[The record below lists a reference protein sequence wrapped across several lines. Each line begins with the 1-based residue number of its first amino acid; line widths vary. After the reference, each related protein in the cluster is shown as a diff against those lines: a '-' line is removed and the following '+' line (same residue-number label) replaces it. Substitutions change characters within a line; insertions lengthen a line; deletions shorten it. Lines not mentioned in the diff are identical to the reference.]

1 MATGEGDKQM
11 YQQDRQDAQR
21 RSVGAGVAAGAV
33 AAIVATVGMLASGI
47 VTGGLTLAEVLAEG
61 IGGVTPIALIEIM
74 VIKFG
79 SAAKHSLFA
88 ATIVGIVAAGAA
100 LGGLTAQ
107 RRWTPAQ
114 LLGVVVGACLVVG
127 LAVLPALGAGVLGLG
142 SRGGASVAV
151 SLVLTAAL
159 FLATYVA
166 LTVGLRSAA
175 AAARADGPSRRL
187 FLRRAAIGIGGLAI
201 GGGLLRW
208 AEERI
213 TPGLRAAMQDGG
225 TPPPADNDRLLQAL
239 NDGVPGLPPE
249 ITPNDK
255 FYVVSKNVIRD
266 PDIDAQRWRLQVR
279 GLVDQPTTLTYQELR
294 RLPSFNQYLTLQCI
308 SNEIG
313 GDLIST
319 ADWRGVALGDL
330 LRRAGVRG
338 NAVDVVLKSE
348 DGYTDSIPIEK
359 ALQTDT
365 MLAYEMN
372 GEALPKNHGYPVR
385 LLVPDIYGMKNVKWV
400 TEIEVVDYDFKG
412 YWMVRGWS
420 DVAIMNT
427 TSRIDAPRQGAT
439 LRGGA
444 NYIGGVAVA
453 GQRGIQRVEVS
464 VDDGQTWAPATVKP
478 GLGQNTWALWLYEW
492 NAPQGPG
499 PDARIMVRATDG
511 RGVVQESTVQP
522 TLPDGATGYH
532 SITVRRA

>member
-1 MATGEGDKQM
+1 
-11 YQQDRQDAQR
+11 
-21 RSVGAGVAAGAV
+21 
-33 AAIVATVGMLASGI
+33 
-47 VTGGLTLAEVLAEG
+47 
-61 IGGVTPIALIEIM
+61 
-74 VIKFG
+74 
-79 SAAKHSLFA
+79 
-88 ATIVGIVAAGAA
+88 
-100 LGGLTAQ
+100 
-107 RRWTPAQ
+107 
-114 LLGVVVGACLVVG
+114 
-127 LAVLPALGAGVLGLG
+127 
-142 SRGGASVAV
+142 
-151 SLVLTAAL
+151 
-159 FLATYVA
+159 
-166 LTVGLRSAA
+166 
-175 AAARADGPSRRL
+175 
-187 FLRRAAIGIGGLAI
+187 
-201 GGGLLRW
+201 
-208 AEERI
+208 
-213 TPGLRAAMQDGG
+213 
-225 TPPPADNDRLLQAL
+225 
-239 NDGVPGLPPE
+239 VPGLPPE

>member
-1 MATGEGDKQM
+1 
-11 YQQDRQDAQR
+11 
-21 RSVGAGVAAGAV
+21 V
-33 AAIVATVGMLASGI
+33 AAIVATLGMLAYGV

-61 IGGVTPIALIEIM
+61 IAGVTPIALIEIM

-88 ATIVGIVAAGAA
+88 GTLVGILAAGAA
-100 LGGLTAQ
+100 LGGLAAQ

-114 LLGVVVGACLVVG
+114 LLGAVAGASLVVG
-127 LAVLPALGAGVLGLG
+127 VAVLPALGAGVLGLG
-142 SRGGASVAV
+142 SRSGVSVHF
-151 SLVLTAAL
+151 SLLLTAAL
-159 FLATYVA
+159 FLGTYLLLTSGVQSAVATV
-166 LTVGLRSAA
+166 
-175 AAARADGPSRRL
+175 RADGASRRR
-187 FLRRAAIGIGGLAI
+187 FLRRAAIGVGGLAI

-208 AEERI
+208 AEDRI
-213 TPGLRAAMQDGG
+213 TPGLRAAMQEEG
-225 TPPPADNDRLLQAL
+225 TPATADNERLLQAL
-239 NDGVPGLPPE
+239 NEGVPGLPPE
-249 ITPNDK
+249 ITPNDR

-279 GLVDQPTTLTYQELR
+279 GLVDQPMALTYQELR

-313 GDLIST
+313 GDLISN

-359 ALQTDT
+359 ALQPDT

-372 GEALPKNHGYPVR
+372 GETLPKNHGYPVR
-385 LLVPDIYGMKNVKWV
+385 LLVPDIYGMKNAKWL

-427 TSRIDAPRQGAT
+427 TSRIDVPRQGAQ
-439 LRGGA
+439 LRAGT

-464 VDDGQTWAPATVKP
+464 VDEGQTWAPATVKP
-478 GLGQNTWALWLYEW
+478 GLGQNTWVLWLYEW

-499 PDARIMVRATDG
+499 PDARIMVRAIDG
-511 RGVVQESTVQP
+511 RGVVQESTVRP

-532 SITVRRA
+532 SIAVRRG